1 MYEQKEFMSY
11 YEKYF
16 YDILKDI
23 ERDYDVIVQPQ
34 VNLASVIEKN
44 IKHKYVIEKN
54 IKHKYVNELFRNID
68 FGIFDK
74 NFHKLLLAIEINDSS
89 HLKKDRIIRDLK
101 VEKILNQANIKLIK
115 FYTNMPNEK
124 LYVTNR
130 ILTYLD
136 LLI

>member
-16 YDILKDI
+16 YNILKEI
-23 ERDYDVIVQPQ
+23 EHDYDVIVQPQ
-34 VNLASVIEKN
+34 VNLASIIEKN
-44 IKHKYVIEKN
+44 NKHKYVS
-54 IKHKYVNELFRNID
+54 ELFRNID
-68 FGIFDK
+68 FCIFDK
-74 NFHKLLLAIEINDSS
+74 DFHKLLLAIEINDSS
-89 HLKKDRIIRDLK
+89 HLLKKRIIRDFK
-101 VEKILNQANIKLIK
+101 VKKILNQANIKLIK

-130 ILTYLD
+130 ILENLG

>member
-1 MYEQKEFMSY
+1 MYEQKKFMSY

-44 IKHKYVIEKN
+44 IKHKYV
-54 IKHKYVNELFRNID
+54 NELFRNID

-74 NFHKLLLAIEINDSS
+74 KFHKLLLAIEINDSS

>member
-1 MYEQKEFMSY
+1 MYEQKKFMSY

-34 VNLASVIEKN
+34 INLAS
-44 IKHKYVIEKN
+44 VIEKN

-89 HLKKDRIIRDLK
+89 HLKKDRILRDLK

-130 ILTYLD
+130 ILTCLD

>member
-23 ERDYDVIVQPQ
+23 ECDYDVIVQPQ
-34 VNLASVIEKN
+34 VNLAS
-44 IKHKYVIEKN
+44 VIEKN

>member
-44 IKHKYVIEKN
+44 IKHKYV
-54 IKHKYVNELFRNID
+54 NELFRNID

-89 HLKKDRIIRDLK
+89 HLKKDRIIRGLK

>member
-34 VNLASVIEKN
+34 VNLAS
-44 IKHKYVIEKN
+44 VIEKN

-115 FYTNMPNEK
+115 FYKNMPNEK

>member
-1 MYEQKEFMSY
+1 MYEQKKFMSY

-34 VNLASVIEKN
+34 INLASI
-44 IKHKYVIEKN
+44 IEKN

-124 LYVTNR
+124 LYVINR

>member
-34 VNLASVIEKN
+34 VNLAS
-44 IKHKYVIEKN
+44 VIEKN

-115 FYTNMPNEK
+115 CYTNMPNEK

>member
-44 IKHKYVIEKN
+44 IKHKYV
-54 IKHKYVNELFRNID
+54 NELFRNID

-89 HLKKDRIIRDLK
+89 HLKKDRLIRDLK

>member
-1 MYEQKEFMSY
+1 MYEQKEFISY

-34 VNLASVIEKN
+34 VNLAS
-44 IKHKYVIEKN
+44 VIEKN

>member
-34 VNLASVIEKN
+34 VNLAS
-44 IKHKYVIEKN
+44 VIEKN

>member
-23 ERDYDVIVQPQ
+23 ERDYDVIVQSQ
-34 VNLASVIEKN
+34 VNLAS
-44 IKHKYVIEKN
+44 VIEKN

>member
-44 IKHKYVIEKN
+44 IKHKYV
-54 IKHKYVNELFRNID
+54 NELFRNID
-68 FGIFDK
+68 FSIFDK

>member
-44 IKHKYVIEKN
+44 IKHKYV
-54 IKHKYVNELFRNID
+54 NELFRNID
-68 FGIFDK
+68 FCIFDK

>member
-1 MYEQKEFMSY
+1 MLF
-11 YEKYF
+11 YF
-16 YDILKDI
+16 SFYSILKDI

-34 VNLASVIEKN
+34 VNLAS
-44 IKHKYVIEKN
+44 VIEKN